1 MMEGSMLEIKGLSCG
16 YGKRIVLHGV
26 SFAIK
31 KGEFVGV
38 IGPNGSGKTTLLR
51 AITGF
56 LPPQGGT
63 SSRGT
68 ISLEGEEP
76 RHMGR
81 RTLAQRVAVVTQAP
95 DIMPPFS
102 VEEFVLLGRVPH
114 WRGFQLLETAKDRE
128 IAERAMEMAGIESLK
143 ERRMGELS
151 GGERQLVFVARALAQ
166 TPHLLLLDEPTA
178 HLDIGHQVQI
188 MDLLQE
194 LNREGSLTILVVLHD
209 LTLAGLYCKRLIL
222 LNEGRLRAIGP
233 PQEVLT
239 KGVIEEVYQTQ
250 VTVMETPAGGRPVI
264 LPVAGKNQ

>member
-1 MMEGSMLEIKGLSCG
+1 VMGGSMLTITGLSCG
-16 YGKRIVLHGV
+16 YGKRIVLREL

-31 KGEFVGV
+31 KGEFAGV

-56 LPPQGGT
+56 LPFLK
-63 SSRGT
+63 GT
-68 ISLEGEEP
+68 ISLEGEET

-81 RTLAQRVAVVTQAP
+81 RSLAQKVAVVTQAP

-114 WRGFQLLETAKDRE
+114 WGGFQLLETTKDRA
-128 IAERAMEMAGIESLK
+128 IAEGAMEMAGIGDLR

-188 MDLLQE
+188 MDLLRE
-194 LNREGSLTILVVLHD
+194 LNREGSLTIIVVLHD
-209 LTLAGLYCKRLIL
+209 LTLAGLYCDRLIL
-222 LNEGRLRAIGP
+222 LNEGRLRAIGS
-233 PQEVLT
+233 PQGVLT
-239 KGVIEEVYQTQ
+239 KKVIEEVYQTQ
-250 VTVMETPAGGRPVI
+250 VTVTETPSGGRPVI
-264 LPVAGKNQ
+264 LPVSSE

>member
-1 MMEGSMLEIKGLSCG
+1 MGGSMLAITGLSCG
-16 YGKRIVLHGV
+16 YGKRIVLREV

-51 AITGF
+51 AISGF
-56 LPPQGGT
+56 LPLRG
-63 SSRGT
+63 GT
-68 ISLEGEEP
+68 ISLEGEET

-81 RTLAQRVAVVTQAP
+81 RYLAQKVAVVTQAP

-102 VEEFVLLGRVPH
+102 VAEFVLLGRVPH
-114 WRGFQLLETAKDRE
+114 WGGFQLLETTNDRA
-128 IAERAMEMAGIESLK
+128 IAEGAMEMAGIGHLK

-188 MDLLQE
+188 MDLLRE
-194 LNREGSLTILVVLHD
+194 LNREGSLTIVVVLHD
-209 LTLAGLYCKRLIL
+209 LTLAGLYCDRLIL

-233 PQEVLT
+233 PEAVLT